1 LILKNYINRDIYAT
15 TGAILMVLILIF
27 ISSRFVKYIQLAV
40 SGSIS
45 AKAVF
50 SLLALQIPS
59 IAGFLIPLSFFLS
72 ILLTFGRLYSD
83 NELVVVQSLGIG
95 EKDLAKMLMPMALV
109 LALFAGALST
119 LLTPWAVSRSEVIMR
134 EEAAKAKLG
143 IFTAGQFRENSHKDG
158 VVYVETKSDSGEIKG
173 VFSVSRPKILD
184 ETPTQKESSQPDQSS
199 NQVNAPDKLAR
210 EANSKV
216 QNSKSEASYS
226 SLKIQTAARGRQW
239 QDETNGINYLVL
251 EQGQFS
257 EYNIKDGRWQVTDFD
272 SSYTKIEQNKMVH
285 TDKEQLPTSTIALLK
300 VLGSREWAE
309 LHWRIAAPISIPLL
323 CLLAVPLSRSRPRQ
337 GKFSRILPSMMIYLG
352 YVLLM
357 LYTRKLIALG
367 QLPGSVGFWWIHLIL
382 LALIYWLYKPSKA
395 STKANK
401 NAEQGNV

>member
-1 LILKNYINRDIYAT
+1 
-15 TGAILMVLILIF
+15 MVLILIF

-40 SGSIS
+40 NGTIS

-83 NELVVVQSLGIG
+83 NELVVVQGLGIG
-95 EKDLAKMLMPMALV
+95 ERDLAKMLMPMALL
-109 LALFAGALST
+109 LALFAGGLST
-119 LLTPWAVSRSEVIMR
+119 LLTPWAVSHSEVIMR

-158 VVYVETKSDSGEIKG
+158 VVYVEAKSDSGEIRG
-173 VFSVSRPKILD
+173 VFSVSKPK
-184 ETPTQKESSQPDQSS
+184 KERATAEKVDNGHSTHSPDSKNNKIDSQNNQSDD
-199 NQVNAPDKLAR
+199 AG
-210 EANSKV
+210 
-216 QNSKSEASYS
+216 YS

-239 QDETNGINYLVL
+239 EDETDGTNYLVL
-251 EQGQFS
+251 EQGQYS
-257 EYNIKDGRWQVTDFD
+257 EYNFDDARWQITDFE
-272 SSYTKIEQNKMVH
+272 SSYTKIEQSQILQA
-285 TDKEQLPTSTIALLK
+285 DKNDLPISTLDLIK
-300 VLGSREWAE
+300 VLGNREWAE
-309 LHWRIAAPISIPLL
+309 LHWRLAAPISIPLM

-337 GKFSRILPSMMIYLG
+337 GKFARILPSMMIYLF

-367 QLPGSVGFWWIHLIL
+367 QMPGSLGFWWIHLAVL
-382 LALIYWLYKPSKA
+382 MLIYWLYRPKKVPQDKNKTEA
-395 STKANK
+395 SADH
-401 NAEQGNV
+401 V